1 MLEYLSS
8 YSKLELPKIINHIL
22 RYSVSEL
29 GRSHI
34 NSITPSNSLQEI
46 KYNLDLTTEMKQLL
60 ETDDPLPIH
69 GLIDITTQLNKAGIE
84 DYIIQGL
91 ELHHISNFLK
101 VSRNI
106 SSYFNR
112 RKSNY
117 ILLNEL
123 VKLLYVDK
131 IIEFNIDRAINDDG
145 NVRDGASAELKNIR
159 REINSKSELLRKKLD
174 SILKTV
180 SAQGW
185 AQEEIITTRDNRMVI
200 PVKIENK
207 NRVPGFIHSSS
218 ASGVTVFIEPA
229 ETLEMNNDIRSLHF
243 QETREIEKILKELT
257 SQIRK
262 VKQELTVNIEI
273 LGVLDFLQAKANY
286 SIEILGSAPK
296 NFVKGS
302 IKLIDGR
309 HPILLM
315 RHKRE
320 EVVPLSLEIGNEY
333 TTMIITGPNAGG
345 KSVAIKTFGLLAQ
358 MIQSGLHIPA
368 SPESEF
374 GVYKKIFVDIGD
386 EQSIENDLS
395 TFSSHLAN
403 LKVIVEEADEDSL
416 VLIDEIGAG
425 TDPTEGSALAEA
437 ILEYL
442 TKTKAH
448 TLVTTHHG
456 TLKAFAH
463 ETAGIEN
470 ASMEFDHNTLQPTYR
485 FRAGI
490 PGSSYALEMAKRM
503 GIPDELINRSNEF
516 KGETQH
522 TLENLLAELE
532 NQSQISKKELETVK
546 SERIQLEKLISE
558 YTIKNKSFQKEIK
571 EIKLKALEE
580 AKSIIEKANSTIE
593 KTVQQLRN
601 EGGSK
606 STIKDAQAIIAK
618 VKEEQKLLFEDLK
631 DVENYESTPAI
642 SVGDFVKLKGGTETG
657 QIIENLGS
665 GHFNVL
671 FGQIKLKA
679 SKQNLIK
686 VDKREKSYAAHGSV
700 LTTQIDKVSREI
712 DLRGMLGEEAI
723 IAIDKFIDEAILRGL
738 HRVDLIHGKGTGALK
753 KHVSEYLKKHPA
765 VRSFRLGEWNE
776 GGYGVTVVELK

>member
-1 MLEYLSS
+1 MLEFLNS

-29 GRSHI
+29 GKARI
-34 NSITPSNSLQEI
+34 KSITPSNLLQEI

-69 GLIDITTQLNKAGIE
+69 GLTDISTHLNKAGIE

-101 VSRNI
+101 ISRNI

-112 RKSNY
+112 RKSKY
-117 ILLNEL
+117 ILLNEI
-123 VKLLYVDK
+123 VRPLYIDK
-131 IIEFNIDRAINDDG
+131 IIEFNIDRAIDEDG
-145 NVRDGASAELKNIR
+145 NIRDGASAELKNIR
-159 REINSKSELLRKKLD
+159 REITSKSELLRKRLD

-185 AQEEIITTRDNRMVI
+185 AQEEIITTRDYRMVI

-257 SQIRK
+257 NQIRK
-262 VKQELTVNIEI
+262 VKQEITVNIEI
-273 LGVLDFLQAKANY
+273 LGIIDFLQAKANY

-296 NFVKGS
+296 IFLKGS
-302 IKLIDGR
+302 VNLIEGR

-320 EVVPLSLEIGNEY
+320 EVIPLSFEIGNEN
-333 TTMIITGPNAGG
+333 TTLIITGPNAGG
-345 KSVAIKTFGLLAQ
+345 KSVAIKTFGLLAL
-358 MIQSGLHIPA
+358 MLQSGLHIPA
-368 SPESEF
+368 SPESEL
-374 GVYKKIFVDIGD
+374 GIYNKIFVDIGD

-403 LKVIVEEADEDSL
+403 LKVIVNEVDENSL

-425 TDPTEGSALAEA
+425 TDPIEGSAIAEA
-437 ILEYL
+437 ILEHL
-442 TKTKAH
+442 TKIRAH

-463 ETAGIEN
+463 ETPGIEN
-470 ASMEFDHNTLQPTYR
+470 ASMEFDHITLQPTYK
-485 FRAGI
+485 FKAGI

-503 GIPDELINRSNEF
+503 GIPDYLIKRSNEF
-516 KGETQH
+516 RGESQH
-522 TLENLLAELE
+522 NLENLLADLE
-532 NQSQISKKELETVK
+532 NQSQIFKKELITVR
-546 SERIQLEKLISE
+546 SERIQLENLISE
-558 YTIKNKSFQKEIK
+558 YTLKNKSLQKEIK

-580 AKSIIEKANSTIE
+580 AKNIIAKANSTLE
-593 KTVQQLRN
+593 KTVQQIRN
-601 EGGSK
+601 ESGSK
-606 STIKDAQAIIAK
+606 SAIKNAQAIIAK
-618 VKEEQKLLFEDLK
+618 VKEEQKLLSEDLQNADNIDTAQ
-631 DVENYESTPAI
+631 DVL
-642 SVGDFVKLKGGTETG
+642 VGDFVKLKDGNETG
-657 QIIENLGS
+657 QIIENLGDS
-665 GHFNVL
+665 QFNIL

-679 SKQNLIK
+679 NKNNLVK
-686 VDKREKSYAAHGSV
+686 VEKKEKSYTTHGSV
-700 LTTQIDKVSREI
+700 LTTDTENLSREI
-712 DLRGMLGEEAI
+712 DLRGMSGEEAI
-723 IAIDKFIDEAILRGL
+723 NTIDKFIDDAILRGL

-753 KHVSEYLKKHPA
+753 KHISEYLKKHPS
-765 VRSFRLGEWNE
+765 VQSFRLGEWNE